1 MPISRRDLVRQI
13 EIVRGALKSA
23 QRSGSRDRA
32 IRLRA
37 QLEIL
42 EKRLADMDKEGK

>member
-1 MPISRRDLVRQI
+1 MAISRRDLVRQI
-13 EIVRGALKSA
+13 EVVRSALKSA
-23 QRSGSRDRA
+23 QRNSSRDRE

-42 EKRLADMDKEGK
+42 EEKLADMDKEGK

>member
-1 MPISRRDLVRQI
+1 MPISRKDLERQI
-13 EIVRGALKSA
+13 EIVRSALKSA
-23 QRSGSRDRA
+23 QRNSSRDRE

-42 EKRLADMDKEGK
+42 EGRLADMDKEGK